1 VARALGPSEVRIGTM
16 SMSVPGRNAPFGR
29 RVAERVS
36 ALLSERCPPGM
47 RGEIGQV
54 AVEIRAGGSS
64 EEALSEKIAEA
75 VLGALQRR
83 AKRT

>member
-1 VARALGPSEVRIGTM
+1 
-16 SMSVPGRNAPFGR
+16 
-29 RVAERVS
+29 VS